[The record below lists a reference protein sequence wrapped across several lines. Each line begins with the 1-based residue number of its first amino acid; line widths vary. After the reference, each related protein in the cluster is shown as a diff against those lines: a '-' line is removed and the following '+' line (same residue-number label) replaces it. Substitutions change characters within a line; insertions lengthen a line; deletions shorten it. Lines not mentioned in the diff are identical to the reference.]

1 MTLVHNLIFICKL
14 LNQQLCLQI
23 YIIYCRTT
31 HGAET
36 TRHLTF
42 NGYQFLRQFT
52 NFVFLLQKKQSRD
65 VLCCD
70 KR

>member
-1 MTLVHNLIFICKL
+1 MTLVHNLIFIFRL

-23 YIIYCRTT
+23 YMIYCRIT

-42 NGYQFLRQFT
+42 NVYQFLRHFT
-52 NFVFLLQKKQSRD
+52 NFVFLLQTKT
-65 VLCCD
+65 VT
-70 KR
+70 